1 MTFNN
6 ITELED
12 YVDQVIINNHNN
24 EITGPQM
31 NDILNG
37 VIKFIK
43 QSPRNFNKAYRT
55 STAQSFVAT
64 DDQCVL
70 VFDSGATG
78 SIQLCDTRWNEWVI
92 FNRSGSQKQL
102 VGSITA
108 YRTLSGLQKNYIS
121 DGETVNI
128 AKASN
133 NFWYEISP
141 KGGGGTSEYGCL
153 TDTIATQSSSYEN
166 PNITDADSI
175 PYLILNKQIY
185 TEIDGDYT
193 VSAPLINFAD
203 ITLNVD
209 DKIVIPLKKLL

>member
-6 ITELED
+6 IAELEA
-12 YVDQVIINNHNN
+12 YVDQVIVENHNN

-31 NDILNG
+31 NDILTG
-37 VIKFIK
+37 VIKFIQ

-55 STAQSFVAT
+55 ATAGSFVAT
-64 DDQCVL
+64 EEQCVL
-70 VFDSGATG
+70 IFDSGATG

-102 VGSITA
+102 VGSIAA
-108 YRTLSGLQKNYIS
+108 YRTLSGVQKNYVA
-121 DGETVNI
+121 DGETVTI

-133 NFWYEISP
+133 NFWYEIST
-141 KGGGGTSEYGCL
+141 KGGSNSEYGCL
-153 TDTIATQSSSYEN
+153 VDTIATQSGSYEN

-193 VSAPLINFAD
+193 VAAPVINFAD
-203 ITLNVD
+203 ITLNPD
-209 DKIVIPLKKLL
+209 DTIIIPLKKLL